1 MSRLLHIET
10 STQACSVAVS
20 EDGQTLFI
28 KEDLDGPNHNV
39 QLGVF
44 VDEATCTPADVCGGE
59 GWLIADWARLAFL
72 ALACV
77 LCAAI
82 LFTKQKR

>member
-1 MSRLLHIET
+1 MKKTLTVLVLLLCAASLVI
-10 STQACSVAVS
+10 SL
-20 EDGQTLFI
+20 GLFY
-28 KEDLDGPNHNV
+28 NM
-39 QLGVF
+39 GVF
-44 VDEATCTPADVCGGE
+44 VDEATCTPAEVCGGE